1 MRRELNLPKKEVHF
15 DGTISKIGYSLLPS
29 LQSILNDGKPT
40 WRPKVMNDMFKPS
53 FYLKIFKNI
62 TIFKIIH

>member
-1 MRRELNLPKKEVHF
+1 MRRELNLPKKEAHF

-40 WRPKVMNDMFKPS
+40 WRPKVMNDMLKPS
-53 FYLKIFKNI
+53 LLKLKKNYYYV
-62 TIFKIIH
+62 